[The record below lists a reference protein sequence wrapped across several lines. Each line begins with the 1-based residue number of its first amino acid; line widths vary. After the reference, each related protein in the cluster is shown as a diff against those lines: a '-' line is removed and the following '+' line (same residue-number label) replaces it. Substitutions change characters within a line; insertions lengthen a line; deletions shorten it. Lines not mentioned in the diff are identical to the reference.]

1 MKRSSIDL
9 FAFHKLVVLWYSRV
23 VKQRAASVSAVCAS
37 SRTPFTL
44 LFDLNSIIVRPVS
57 LSNSG
62 LLSGLQV
69 IKLSQHPKCK
79 RATEHLNI
87 RKGSLRKQ

>member
-23 VKQRAASVSAVCAS
+23 VKQRAASVSAVCTNI
-37 SRTPFTL
+37 RTPFTL
-44 LFDLNSIIVRPVS
+44 LFDLNSIIVGPVS
-57 LSNSG
+57 LCDSG

-69 IKLSQHPKCK
+69 IKLSQHPNVNKP
-79 RATEHLNI
+79 LSI
-87 RKGSLRKQ
+87 

>member
-44 LFDLNSIIVRPVS
+44 LFDLNSIIVRPV
-57 LSNSG
+57 
-62 LLSGLQV
+62 
-69 IKLSQHPKCK
+69 
-79 RATEHLNI
+79 
-87 RKGSLRKQ
+87 